1 MVAVICGQLFS
12 CQYAQ
17 VVSLTSQTQSLPS
30 LICRAQGSPCRFTPT
45 PALTSTTRLS
55 EACRVWDLWWP
66 FRLESRQ
73 SVVQPELQSPQSTAW
88 PPTAHLQERTKFQDS
103 SHSANSKRPREAVLE
118 VSCGRLEVSC
128 GRYQETSEVKSL
140 PIVMLEPS
148 FPEGLVIL
156 GSRQHNVKPPGW
168 WGSFRRKTEVG
179 ASDHQ
184 PWTSERGLGIKSR
197 SQLVK
202 EGGKNTGKRK
212 TLKCRGTQNIC
223 NTQDLTSCKV
233 TQCRDRLD
241 LWSEGKLPSI
251 LRLGTKGQYQ
261 CMFKKDPSGFS
272 AHRVQR

>member
-1 MVAVICGQLFS
+1 MVTVICGQLFS

-30 LICRAQGSPCRFTPT
+30 LICRAQGSPCRLTPT
-45 PALTSTTRLS
+45 PVLTSTTRLS

-118 VSCGRLEVSC
+118 RSHVEDTR
-128 GRYQETSEVKSL
+128 TSEVKSL

-148 FPEGLVIL
+148 FPEGLVVL

-168 WGSFRRKTEVG
+168 WGSFRRKTEWCEPVTTSPGHQRG
-179 ASDHQ
+179 ACEWRVEVSWSKKGEKTQAKGKHSNAEGHRISVTLR
-184 PWTSERGLGIKSR
+184 TSNHVR
-197 SQLVK
+197 
-202 EGGKNTGKRK
+202 
-212 TLKCRGTQNIC
+212 
-223 NTQDLTSCKV
+223 
-233 TQCRDRLD
+233 
-241 LWSEGKLPSI
+241 
-251 LRLGTKGQYQ
+251 
-261 CMFKKDPSGFS
+261 
-272 AHRVQR
+272 